1 MIINSVTHY
10 LAIDVGNVLVHINFK
25 PFVEALSKSLNIT
38 IEDAEYFMNRT
49 CKLHDM
55 GLTCMEDEL
64 KDHFHIKSQ
73 PTMKELLTIWNGSIS
88 TNYTVYNELCRWIR
102 EKNLQV
108 ALLSNVGLEHT
119 KVMENILLLDNIPN
133 LIRHFSCQVGARKPN
148 FLYYQSFLHLHPEFR
163 GCAYVDDLQ
172 ENLDTGAKFG
182 FRTYRFALDKLTPYS
197 LDMNDAVAK
206 LEPFIF
212 STEFRIENCRWY

>member
-1 MIINSVTHY
+1 MNYVA
-10 LAIDVGNVLVHINFK
+10 LDVGNVLVHINFK

-38 IEDAEYFMNRT
+38 VEDAEYFMNRT

-73 PTMKELLTIWNGSIS
+73 PTMKELLDIWNKSIS
-88 TNYTVYNELCRWIR
+88 TNYNVRDKIAEWAQ
-102 EKNLQV
+102 EKNLRI
-108 ALLSNVGLEHT
+108 ALLSNVGLEHA
-119 KVMENILLLDNIPN
+119 KVMEKILGLDYIPN

-163 GCAYVDDLQ
+163 GCAYIDNLQ
-172 ENLDTGAKFG
+172 ENLDVGAKFG
-182 FRTYRFALDKLTPYS
+182 FRTYLFALDKIPS
-197 LDMNDAVAK
+197 NIVDERAAVQN
-206 LEPFIF
+206 LESFIF
-212 STEFRIENCRWY
+212 DAKYDEKNCRWH

>member
-1 MIINSVTHY
+1 MNYVA
-10 LAIDVGNVLVHINFK
+10 LDVGNVLVHINFK

-38 IEDAEYFMNRT
+38 VEDAEYFMNRT

-73 PTMKELLTIWNGSIS
+73 PTMKELLAIWNKSIS
-88 TNYTVYNELCRWIR
+88 TNYTVHDKLIKWVT
-102 EKNLQV
+102 EKDLRV

-119 KVMENILLLDNIPN
+119 KVMEEILGLDNIPN
-133 LIRHFSCQVGARKPN
+133 LIRHFSCQVGSRKPN
-148 FLYYQSFLHLHPEFR
+148 LLYYQSFLHLHPEFQ

-182 FRTYRFALDKLTPYS
+182 FRTYHFALDQLPS
-197 LDMNDAVAK
+197 HGINIRNAVSD
-206 LEPFIF
+206 LEFFIF
-212 STEFRIENCRWY
+212 EAKPKVKNSRWH